1 MLPILKLK
9 LPRCWRGPHVTG
21 RHGAARTIRRPDE
34 PERPHVATIGALGAL
49 GWHVTE
55 IRPDR
60 DDPALWRVT
69 ITRYDGNL
77 SMTLIDA
84 DPDVALEEL
93 ARYAATDAE
102 APPR

>member
-1 MLPILKLK
+1 MLPILKFK
-9 LPRCWRGPHVTG
+9 LPRCWRGSHVTG
-21 RHGAARTIRRPDE
+21 RHGAARASRRSDE
-34 PERPHVATIGALGAL
+34 RGRPLVATLGALGAL

-60 DDPALWRVT
+60 DASALWRVT

-77 SMTLIDA
+77 SFTLIEA

-93 ARYAATDAE
+93 ARYAAADGE
-102 APPR
+102 DRPR